1 MLLETPQ
8 RLRGSLGLW
17 VPGAPHTQLCGQ
29 SDREQVHGLRCLA
42 LVAECNGEC
51 GGYEEASWVV
61 GPQRALG
68 LG

>member
-1 MLLETPQ
+1 MLLEMLQ
-8 RLRGSLGLW
+8 FLRRLVGLW
-17 VPGAPHTQLCGQ
+17 VPRAQHTLLCGQ
-29 SDREQVHGLRCLA
+29 RGREQVHGLRCLA

-51 GGYEEASWVV
+51 GGYAEALWVV